1 MSTLHI
7 RGKLPNT
14 RAYLLAVSAQQKT
27 TVYNKF
33 HFHKSLKL
41 QRWCFGQTQIIILFI
56 IIIYIDYQR
65 SARTSSSLRPDWL
78 SAKWFAT
85 NREDGLVWWPCE
97 YHTLVLSF
105 PHLIM
110 PLSYL
115 IISYHALVLSFPVLS
130 FPWLIFSYLIML
142 LCDSRLGQWMCWSV
156 LRAAPLLP
164 SLRFHFHLLFPW
176 GFFDLFFCL
185 LEVSLVRFTFIIVLQ
200 GFHGVSWLDLCCLHW
215 SPS

>member
-130 FPWLIFSYLIML
+130 FPCVIPGWGSG
-142 LCDSRLGQWMCWSV
+142 CAGQPWERPHCC
-156 LRAAPLLP
+156 L
-164 SLRFHFHLLFPW
+164 PW
-176 GFFDLFFCL
+176 GFIFICFF
-185 LEVSLVRFTFIIVLQ
+185 LEVSLTFFFAYLK
-200 GFHGVSWLDLCCLHW
+200 FHLFV
-215 SPS
+215 SPSSLFFKAFTESVDSTYGCLLAGGRVVVATANW